1 MREALRHQIWEVLNE
16 KINWKTQVPTRK
28 INHHP
33 RNPYQCGNCDLS
45 DWYFRSFTCDV
56 EDSWTLNHKKS
67 SFTRFKNLEVE
78 IFRHDVNWQAIIFN
92 MVYSPLGFLFFE
104 SASWLTKTAFSLDRR
119 AQILTSDQD
128 WVSLQLK
135 LNDLNILA
143 KKTGKLKRKEKKLK
157 QIQSKGPLS
166 PPTPPKKNKNKNKT
180 K

>member
-92 MVYSPLGFLFFE
+92 KVYSPLGFLFFE
-104 SASWLTKTAFSLDRR
+104 CASWLTKTAFSLDRR
-119 AQILTSDQD
+119 AKIFTSDQD

-135 LNDLNILA
+135 HSG
-143 KKTGKLKRKEKKLK
+143 KKTEKLKRKEKKLK
-157 QIQSKGPLS
+157 QIQSKGPL
-166 PPTPPKKNKNKNKT
+166 PPPPPKKNKNKNKNKT